1 VSLARGRC
9 NQKLYYA
16 SIQLQGLH
24 QALQAS
30 KSPETILL
38 EAYGQA
44 VQGHLLDAYGWFLLE
59 LAEVADLP
67 KVPPSSLSELAG
79 ATEPAQPLRGELVEL
94 QNLESDPQSWLAR
107 LLAAPHHSVSDT
119 GRPSQ
124 ALLASS
130 QAGVWSVLEL
140 EAWCRELT
148 SMTDRMGDSL
158 DEW

>member
-67 KVPPSSLSELAG
+67 RVPPSSLSELSG
-79 ATEPAQPLRGELVEL
+79 ATELAQPLRGELVEL
-94 QNLESDPQSWLAR
+94 QNLETDSRSWLAR
-107 LLAAPHHSVSDT
+107 LLAAPHHSVSET

-130 QAGVWSVLEL
+130 QTRVWSALEL

-148 SMTDRMGDSL
+148 RMTDRMGDSL